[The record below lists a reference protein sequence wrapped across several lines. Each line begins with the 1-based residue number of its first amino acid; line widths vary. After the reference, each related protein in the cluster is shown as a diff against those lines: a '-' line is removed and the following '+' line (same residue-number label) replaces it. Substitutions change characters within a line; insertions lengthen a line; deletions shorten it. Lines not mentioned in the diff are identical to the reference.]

1 MAISRPKILSIALIV
16 SLMVNV
22 VVGSFFAAQW
32 LGYGTGHT
40 RTGGA
45 LFNHRAAMSI
55 LDEDLRENVRKIWK
69 QRRETL
75 RPFFKGYG
83 QSRRHLAQLLGA
95 EKLDEDA
102 INLAYGD
109 MLAKRM
115 QIEEMLKVSLLDF
128 ANALPAD
135 QRAMFFSEG
144 FRKHKKHRKPAK
156 DKSN

>member
-16 SLMVNV
+16 SLVVNV
-22 VVGSFFAAQW
+22 IVGSFIAVQW
-32 LGYGTGHT
+32 FGHGAGQA
-40 RTGGA
+40 RAGGP

-55 LDEDLRENVRKIWK
+55 LEKDPQENVRKIWK
-69 QRRETL
+69 ARREIL
-75 RPFFKGYG
+75 RPYFKEYG
-83 QSRRHLAQLLGA
+83 QSRRQLAQLLGA

-109 MLAKRM
+109 MLAKRL
-115 QIEEMLKVSLLDF
+115 QIEEMLKVSLLEF

-135 QRAMFFSEG
+135 QRAMFFNEG
-144 FRKHKKHRKPAK
+144 FRKHKKHKRPGK